1 MRIRRAHRRALNV
14 KYVEN
19 VSILLSVVKAELRR
33 LSVGE
38 FQSVPDRQAGH
49 RKTPAGTRAESVTRN
64 DEKTTRT
71 TTTGR
76 IAVQTCRVHR
86 IRSPCSFMV
95 VVDDSC
101 LKQADSQPK
110 SEGRRPLG
118 AALHSPDEPSE
129 LSQ

>member
-14 KYVEN
+14 YRYVEN
-19 VSILLSVVKAELRR
+19 VSILLSVVNAGLRR

-64 DEKTTRT
+64 DEKTTT

-76 IAVQTCRVHR
+76 IAVQTAVC
-86 IRSPCSFMV
+86 IEF
-95 VVDDSC
+95 
-101 LKQADSQPK
+101 
-110 SEGRRPLG
+110 GRPAVSWWL
-118 AALHSPDEPSE
+118 
-129 LSQ
+129 